1 MWGEAGTVLVMQVS
15 DAGMA
20 PIDARFAKLVSGRAR
35 AGRATAFPPTTKVK
49 VVAEGGGGG
58 GRGGEGGIV
67 CGMDVWRDLMAH
79 AEKAQLWGKESPPCQ
94 RATGYPTAR
103 DLPGILLGDG
113 GS

>member
-20 PIDARFAKLVSGRAR
+20 PIDARFAKLVLAGPGRGGPGP
-35 AGRATAFPPTTKVK
+35 GRATAFPPTTKVK

-79 AEKAQLWGKESPPCQ
+79 AEKAQL
-94 RATGYPTAR
+94 
-103 DLPGILLGDG
+103 
-113 GS
+113 